1 MRAHYAAM
9 HAQEETLQRE
19 LPPALLLYHLHLKLV
34 HSGETAE
41 SALKLDDRSFATLY
55 TQGLQ
60 IVCDAGLVPYQRD
73 GAFRV
78 VLQTQGQAALLPGHE
93 DGSIRRPRCLS
104 GIRFKTE
111 IAGTENIVSFCLF
124 YLVSPREPDTIP
136 KPGRRV
142 SARPRCRGGRIA
154 SSGPSR

>member
-111 IAGTENIVSFCLF
+111 IAGTENIVSFVCFTL
-124 YLVSPREPDTIP
+124 YPHVNLT
-136 KPGRRV
+136 
-142 SARPRCRGGRIA
+142 
-154 SSGPSR
+154 PS